1 MAGGPEH
8 RRRSQGRAQVLAQGQ
23 AVEARPD
30 DPHVRGARE
39 PAAWRGPWLH
49 ARRVAQSRGRALQRL
64 GHVQGRE
71 HDRQTDT
78 RVPALELPFLVS
90 TCSDQ
95 RQPPPCVGRLQ
106 LALCDGDHRAHE
118 LARARPPRHVLAS
131 DDRRVRGEPLG
142 QERPAGPVERVA
154 RRGVERAA
162 RLAPH
167 RHRELAR
174 RDQSCGAEE
183 RKVRAEPPLAEV
195 RWVVVRVRV
204 PQRLPRQRSL
214 RRSLAWRGL
223 GEPRDKVQDRL
234 VAEQREAKARVA
246 EERRVAHECRLEQVG
261 AEWLGREL
269 HEQRRDVAAQN
280 VDVAG
285 LLLQRAR
292 HAEVQVERPVYC
304 ERDRTEPLQLPGHGL
319 ELLGQL
325 ACWPR
330 CLDAQLVQLALQER
344 NLRRPPLWLA
354 RRRLAVPR
362 SSVLAAVS
370 QVAPDGLARAVPE
383 QVRLGEDHPRRCAP
397 LLPPSLSVVFQA
409 GIAAAHDVLPVAVA
423 ERLRGPCHGPQ
434 FLKRRQHTGVRRVKV
449 LRAVELLQSLADGPH
464 ELLLLVGPARA
475 RGVAGLRLLR
485 ALLLDAESL
494 PDDAVV
500 RVQRA
505 AELLGVRRERA
516 KGRRVRGVDQGS
528 LGDGTPPAH
537 RWRHR
542 RCPSQP
548 V

>member
-344 NLRRPPLWLA
+344 HVRRSFSALLLALWLA
-354 RRRLAVPR
+354 RGLAVTR
-362 SSVLAAVS
+362 SSVLAAMND
-370 QVAPDGLARAVPE
+370 VASDGLARSVSE
-383 QVRLGEDHPRRCAP
+383 HVRLGENHPRGCTP
-397 LLPPSLSVVFQA
+397 LFSSSLAVFFQA
-409 GIAAAHDVLPVAVA
+409 IVAAGHDVLPVMVA
-423 ERLRGPCHGPQ
+423 EGLRRLCYNSQ
-434 FLKRRQHTGVRRVKV
+434 FFQRRQHAGMRRAKV
-449 LRAVELLQSLADGPH
+449 LRSVEPLQSLADGPH
-464 ELLLLVGPARA
+464 ELLLLVAPARA
-475 RGVAGLRLLR
+475 RAGLCLLR
-485 ALLLDAESL
+485 TFLLKAGSL
-494 PDDAVV
+494 PDDAHAAHC
-500 RVQRA
+500 RA
-505 AELLGVRRERA
+505 PRGPSRTRGRQARA
-516 KGRRVRGVDQGS
+516 
-528 LGDGTPPAH
+528 
-537 RWRHR
+537 RHR
-542 RCPSQP
+542 PGSARQWYATRAQAVALVRS